1 MGPSFA
7 QRFGYRFGPLVSIFR
22 YPCDRMLAQMMP
34 YIVC

>member
-7 QRFGYRFGPLVSIFR
+7 QRFGYRSDPLASIFR
-22 YPCDRMLAQMMP
+22 YPCDQTLVQMMP